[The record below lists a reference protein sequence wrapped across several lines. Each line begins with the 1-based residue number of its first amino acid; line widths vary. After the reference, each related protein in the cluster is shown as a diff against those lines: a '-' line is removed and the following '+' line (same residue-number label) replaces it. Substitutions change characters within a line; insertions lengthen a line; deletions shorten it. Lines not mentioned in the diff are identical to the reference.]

1 MRRLRVLGV
10 LRGLGGVLL
19 CLTAAS
25 TSAQEPS
32 WLARFG
38 FRVAVAALAGALL
51 VAAPR
56 AQHAAIAHVPFTLTV
71 DANGAIP
78 YFIAPGAERSG
89 YRRADADLAMWAL
102 QEWQRSVGETL
113 RFERVETE
121 DAATIRVHWLPWSE
135 EAALGRMEPSA
146 VNGRRIASVDIRP
159 DEFRFRPTV
168 RRRIIEDPL
177 MRDVVIYYVCLHEI
191 GHALGLRHSD
201 NPRDIMWPGTN
212 GVTLPVYEH
221 YRHHLDTRDDI
232 PKASWLSRDDIA
244 RAKALWLLG
253 NER

>member
-1 MRRLRVLGV
+1 MGGRLDPDGSPLGRAIAV
-10 LRGLGGVLL
+10 SI
-19 CLTAAS
+19 TAAVLF
-25 TSAQEPS
+25 A
-32 WLARFG
+32 
-38 FRVAVAALAGALL
+38 
-51 VAAPR
+51 AAPR
-56 AQHAAIAHVPFTLTV
+56 AAQGPRPPESFSLTI
-71 DANGAIP
+71 DRNGAIG
-78 YFIAPGAERSG
+78 YFIAPGEKGSG
-89 YRRADADLAMWAL
+89 YRDGDADLAAWAM
-102 QEWQRSVGETL
+102 QEWQRSIGATL

-146 VNGRRIASVDIRP
+146 VNGRAIASVDIRP

-168 RRRIIEDPL
+168 RRRIVEDPL

-221 YRHHLDTRDDI
+221 YRHHLETRDDI
-232 PKASWLSRDDIA
+232 PKTSWLSRDDIA
-244 RAKALWLLG
+244 RAKALWLS
-253 NER
+253 R